1 MVSGRAQSARLLRSA
16 RAGVRFLGTV
26 IVMSIEQTPASL
38 VTPAFT
44 MYSTSWCGPCR
55 RLKSD
60 LERAGIPFL
69 QIDIE
74 TDESAA
80 RLIET
85 LNNGNRTVPTL
96 VFADG
101 TSMTNPPVSRVK
113 EHLGL

>member
-1 MVSGRAQSARLLRSA
+1 MTDDARTLRARDRDAPLN
-16 RAGVRFLGTV
+16 TV
-26 IVMSIEQTPASL
+26 ATMTNDSELEKTSVPD
-38 VTPAFT
+38 VT

-80 RLIET
+80 KLIET

-101 TSMTNPPVSRVK
+101 TTMTNPPVSRVK